1 MKDPQLDKLLV
12 QAAGALEDT
21 ERQRPYDEP
30 AKLIS
35 DKSYAPFMFAFAP
48 ANIARKGVYGPGLT
62 TKLPAVVVN
71 VPVDWT
77 EVYAA
82 EGGGTQ

>member
-1 MKDPQLDKLLV
+1 
-12 QAAGALEDT
+12 
-21 ERQRPYDEP
+21 
-30 AKLIS
+30 
-35 DKSYAPFMFAFAP
+35 MFAFAP

-77 EVYAA
+77 EVYTTG
-82 EGGGTQ
+82 EGGT